1 MENSI
6 IHGDCL
12 EVMKNI
18 PDGSIDM
25 VLTDPPYGTTQN
37 KWDSVIDLNLMWTEL
52 NRIVKDDGA
61 VVMTAQQPFTSHLI
75 MSNPKNFKYCWTWV
89 KEAGTGFLNAKKY
102 PLKDNEDVV
111 VFCRK
116 PHIYNPQMR
125 EGKPYTCKKG
135 GCTDNYNK
143 DSKEN
148 IVTKNNGNRY
158 PLTTIHFARD
168 KGKVHPTQ
176 KPVALLEYLIKTYTV
191 EGELIL
197 DNTAGSGS
205 LAIAAINTKRN
216 YICIEKD
223 DDYFQVMSDRIA
235 THDPNAP
242 PPKKSKPRPAS
253 KGQLSL
259 F

>member
-1 MENSI
+1 MIQLVN
-6 IHGDCL
+6 GDCL
-12 EVMKNI
+12 EEMKKI

-135 GCTDNYNK
+135 GGTDNYNK

-176 KPVALLEYLIKTYTV
+176 KPVALMEYLIKTYTNDNETV
-191 EGELIL
+191 L
-197 DNTAGSGS
+197 DFTMGSGTTGVACKN
-205 LAIAAINTKRN
+205 LNRDFIGIELDKTYFNIAK
-216 YICIEKD
+216 E
-223 DDYFQVMSDRIA
+223 RI
-235 THDPNAP
+235 DNSP
-242 PPKKSKPRPAS
+242 
-253 KGQLSL
+253 
-259 F
+259 

>member
-1 MENSI
+1 MI
-6 IHGDCL
+6 QLIHGDCL
-12 EVMKNI
+12 EEMKKI

-135 GCTDNYNK
+135 GGTDNYNK

-176 KPVALLEYLIKTYTV
+176 KPVALMEYLIKTYTNDNETV
-191 EGELIL
+191 L
-197 DNTAGSGS
+197 DFTMGSGTTGVACKN
-205 LAIAAINTKRN
+205 LNRDFIGIELDKTYFNIAK
-216 YICIEKD
+216 E
-223 DDYFQVMSDRIA
+223 RI
-235 THDPNAP
+235 DNSP
-242 PPKKSKPRPAS
+242 
-253 KGQLSL
+253 
-259 F
+259 